1 MFLTKNKALTE
12 IVHANINKLKE
23 TFKDDS
29 QIGLLLELAKGV
41 SLSELLH
48 SFHSIP
54 SSLIKIVVIQ
64 LIQIFEYL
72 HANNYVY
79 KDLKA
84 SHVFLNKNGHITLID
99 LGMIEKLEPGSRSHI
114 PAGTFHMMAPEMID
128 LWESLL
134 INSAIDK
141 EKLSGYNQN
150 IDLYAIGVL
159 IYELLLGKPPFDY
172 LQATASNDQRLKYF
186 ENTREEINHEKLKD
200 RIDEKIGVEINEVDE
215 GLIDLMLSLLSKDE
229 GQRLCSHN
237 NFDALK

>member
-1 MFLTKNKALTE
+1 MFLMKNKALTE
-12 IVHANINKLKE
+12 IAHANINKLKE

-54 SSLIKIVVIQ
+54 SSLIKIIVFQ

-99 LGMIEKLEPGSRSHI
+99 LGMIEKLKPGSRSHI

-229 GQRLCSHN
+229 GQRLGSNN